1 MPYTAADKRKAVERE
16 IAMRKRVYP
25 NRIETGRM
33 TQAQASYQIV
43 IFEEIADDYRR
54 LEQGER
60 LL

>member
-16 IAMRKRVYP
+16 ISMRKRVYP

>member
-33 TQAQASYQIV
+33 TQAQAAYQIT